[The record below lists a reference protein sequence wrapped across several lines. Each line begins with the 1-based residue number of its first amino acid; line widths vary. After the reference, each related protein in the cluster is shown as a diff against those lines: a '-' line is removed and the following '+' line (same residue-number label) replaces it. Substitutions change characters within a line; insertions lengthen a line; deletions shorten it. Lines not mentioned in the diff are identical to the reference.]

1 MATILLS
8 AAGAA
13 IGGSLGGTVAGL
25 STAVLGR
32 AVGATIGRVIDQS
45 LLGAGA
51 DPVETGK
58 VDRFRLT
65 NASDGQPIAQVYGRM
80 RVGSQVIWASDFQES
95 VSTTGGGKGMPKAPK
110 TTRYSYSVSLAV
122 ALCEG
127 EIETVSRIWADGE
140 EIPRED
146 LNMRVYTGT
155 SDQLPDPV
163 MEAIEGEGLVP
174 AYRGTAYVVMEDIEL
189 EPFGNRVPQFSFEIV
204 RGEQPGSEFYGDDP
218 EHSARG
224 VALIPGTGEYALAT
238 TPVYLKSDYGARRV
252 ANLNA
257 VSNVTD
263 MIYTAEALEA
273 ELPACQAVSM
283 VVCWF
288 GNDLRC
294 GECSLEPKVE
304 QQEMDG
310 QGMPWSVSGLGRF
323 QADLIAQVDD
333 RPVYGGTPSDQAVV
347 EGIRHLRDQGQA
359 VMFYPFI
366 LMDQMDG
373 NMLPDP
379 WTGAESQPPLPWRG
393 RITLS
398 VAPGQEGSPDGT
410 LDADIEV
417 GLADVAHQH
426 REAIGGAVRR
436 ERPHG
441 QRGRI
446 ELGAW
451 IAQ

>member
-25 STAVLGR
+25 SSAVLGR
-32 AVGATIGRVIDQS
+32 AVGATLGRVIDQR

-51 DPVETGK
+51 EPVETGK

-65 NASDGQPIAQVYGRM
+65 QASDGQPITQVYGRM
-80 RVGSQVIWASDFQES
+80 RVGGQVIWASDFQES
-95 VSTTGGGKGMPKAPK
+95 TSTSGGGKGAPK
-110 TTRYSYSVSLAV
+110 PPRTTRYAYSVSLAI

-127 EIETVSRIWADGE
+127 EIERVSRVWADGE

-146 LNMRVYTGT
+146 LNLRVYPGT
-155 SDQLPDPV
+155 KDQLPDPV
-163 MEAIEGEGLVP
+163 IEAIEGEGMVP
-174 AYRGTAYVVMEDIEL
+174 AYRGTAYVVMEDLAL
-189 EPFGNRVPQFSFEIV
+189 EPFGNRVPQFSFEVI
-204 RGEQPGSEFYGDDP
+204 RGEQPSSEFYDTDP
-218 EHSARG
+218 EHEARA

-238 TPVYLKSDYGARRV
+238 TPVYLKSEYGARRV

-263 MIYTAEALEA
+263 MAYATEALEG
-273 ELPACQAVSM
+273 ELPACKAVSM

-288 GNDLRC
+288 GDDLRC
-294 GECSLEPKVE
+294 GECSIEPKVE

-310 QGMPWSVSGLGRF
+310 EGMPWSVSGLGRYD
-323 QADLIAQVDD
+323 AGLIAQVQD

-347 EGIRHLRDQGQA
+347 EGIRHLREQGQA

-373 NMLPDP
+373 NALPDP
-379 WTGAESQPPLPWRG
+379 WTGAESQPPLPWRK
-393 RITLS
+393 RA
-398 VAPGQEGSPDGT
+398 APM
-410 LDADIEV
+410 A
-417 GLADVAHQH
+417 
-426 REAIGGAVRR
+426 RR
-436 ERPHG
+436 CSLH
-441 QRGRI
+441 
-446 ELGAW
+446 
-451 IAQ
+451 